1 MRENDL
7 PMGPDS
13 FRVDAW
19 RDEAACRG
27 ASVEASWWFPEG
39 YGAQQRSP
47 ARALAV
53 CATCPV
59 RRECLEYALS
69 VPERHGVWGGMTES
83 ERRREQRRR
92 DRIAAAARPIGVT
105 A

>member
-1 MRENDL
+1 MPADL
-7 PMGPDS
+7 PRGPAA

-19 RDEAACRG
+19 RDEAACS
-27 ASVEASWWFPEG
+27 AANVDSSWWFPEG
-39 YGAQQRSP
+39 YKGQQRSP
-47 ARALAV
+47 SRALAI
-53 CATCPV
+53 CSGCPV

-92 DRIAAAARPIGVT
+92 DRQQLVASR
-105 A
+105 